1 MKFLNL
7 ALLAI
12 IGLGTTCAGR
22 DIPAPFT
29 QYALFIDWS
38 PSITVT
44 QRMEWAPD
52 AEKILARLKP
62 GDAVALYPVH
72 ANTFSAKALFEATS
86 LPLDE
91 DLGLDEQLRRHKLF
105 KQMRDG
111 LRVAF
116 HNALFTPE
124 PTLETDLFGALD
136 RCRQPNSGRSVVV
149 VLFSDMLHS
158 SSRDLDLE
166 KVRLTEDK
174 IGGLISRVGQAR
186 HWTNG
191 MLAGVRVRCVL
202 PGLTGQK
209 VAQKNDPA
217 LLRMFWGSLFAT
229 LGANLER
236 WDTQY

>member
-1 MKFLNL
+1 MKIPTLVLL
-7 ALLAI
+7 ALG
-12 IGLGTTCAGR
+12 GLGAMCAGR
-22 DIPAPFT
+22 DVPAQFT
-29 QYALFIDWS
+29 QYALFVDWS
-38 PSITVT
+38 PSITAT
-44 QRMEWAPD
+44 QRMGWAPETD
-52 AEKILARLKP
+52 KILTRLKP

-72 ANTFSAKALFEATS
+72 ANTYSAKALFEATS
-86 LPLDE
+86 LPFDE

-116 HNALFTPE
+116 HSALFAPE

-136 RCRQPNSGRSVVV
+136 RCRPPGGGRGVVA
-149 VLFSDMLHS
+149 VLFSDMVHS
-158 SSRDLDLE
+158 SSRDVDLE

-174 IGGLISRVGQAR
+174 IGDLISKVGQAH

-191 MLAGVRVRCVL
+191 VLAGVRVYCVL

-209 VAQKNDPA
+209 VVLKNDPA
-217 LLRMFWGSLFAT
+217 VLRMFWGALFTA

-236 WDTQY
+236 WDTQF